1 MIGRSSCLVLLSLF
15 VASSLEAIQ
24 AEPSHWPQW
33 RGPTGTG
40 AADGA
45 QPPINWSETEN
56 VRWKVALPGRGHS
69 TPVVWGNRL
78 FVTTAEPFG
87 DKFPPR
93 TSGAPG
99 AHDNRSVTQR
109 HRFVLLCIR
118 RGDGKTLWRRDL
130 HEALPHEGAHNT
142 ASLAS
147 ASPVT
152 DGRHVFAFFGS
163 HGLFCLDMNGT
174 PVWNKQLGR
183 MNSKHGH
190 GEGASPALYKQTL
203 IVNWDHEGQSFV
215 VALDKSTGRELW
227 RVKRNEVTSWA
238 TPIVVEHQGNAQVII
253 CGTDR
258 VRAYDLKSGKV
269 IWQCG
274 GMSANIVATPVA
286 ADGMVFAGSSYE
298 KRALLAIRL
307 AGAAGDITGGDQ
319 VAWRRIRGT
328 PYVPSPLLYD
338 GGLYFLRHYQGILTR
353 VNAKTGDDQ
362 PGAFRLS
369 GIGNVYASPVAAAG
383 RVYITDLD
391 GATLVISAGAS
402 PRPLA
407 LNHLDDQFSASAVLV
422 DRELFLRGHK
432 HLYCLAESTVA
443 AGN

>member
-1 MIGRSSCLVLLSLF
+1 MIGWSSLLVLLSL
-15 VASSLEAIQ
+15 LEANP

-33 RGPTGTG
+33 RGPMGTG
-40 AADGA
+40 AASGA
-45 QPPINWSETEN
+45 EPPINWSETEN

-69 TPVVWGNRL
+69 TPVVWSDRI

-87 DKFPPR
+87 DKLPPR

-99 AHDNRSVTQR
+99 AHDNLPVTQR

-130 HEALPHEGAHNT
+130 HEALPHEGGHNT

-147 ASPVT
+147 ASPLT
-152 DGRHVFAFFGS
+152 DGEHVFAFFGS
-163 HGLFCLDMNGT
+163 HGLFCLDLNGT

-238 TPIVVEHQGNAQVII
+238 SPIVVEHEGHPQVII

-258 VRAYDLKSGKV
+258 VRAYDLKTGKT

-286 ADGMVFAGSSYE
+286 GDGMVFAGSSYE
-298 KRALLAIRL
+298 KRALLAIHL
-307 AGAAGDITGGDQ
+307 AGATGDITGTDR

-328 PYVPSPLLYD
+328 PYVPSPLLYE
-338 GGLYFLRHYQGILTR
+338 GGLYFLTHYQNILTR
-353 VNAKTGDDQ
+353 VNAKTGEDE

-369 GIGNVYASPVAAAG
+369 GIRDVYASPVAAAG
-383 RVYITDLD
+383 RVYITDQH

-402 PRPLA
+402 PRALA
-407 LNHLDDQFSASAVLV
+407 LNHLDDQFSASPVLV
-422 DRELFLRGHK
+422 DRELFLRGHNS
-432 HLYCLAESTVA
+432 LYCLAESTVA
-443 AGN
+443 TDN

>member
-1 MIGRSSCLVLLSLF
+1 MMVWPSLLVLLSL
-15 VASSLEAIQ
+15 LEANP

-40 AADGA
+40 AADDA
-45 QPPINWSETEN
+45 EPPIDWSETEN

-69 TPVVWGNRL
+69 TPVVWGDRV

-87 DKFPPR
+87 DQLPPR

-109 HRFVLLCIR
+109 HRFVLLCLQR
-118 RGDGKTLWRRDL
+118 RDGKTLWRRDL
-130 HEALPHEGAHNT
+130 HEALPHEGGHNT

-147 ASPVT
+147 ASPLT
-152 DGRHVFAFFGS
+152 DGHHVFAFFGS
-163 HGLFCLDMNGT
+163 HGLFCLDLNGT

-190 GEGASPALYKQTL
+190 GEGASPVLYKQTL

-227 RVKRNEVTSWA
+227 RVKRDEVTSWA
-238 TPIVVEHQGNAQVII
+238 TPIVVEHAGNPQAII
-253 CGTDR
+253 CGTQR
-258 VRAYDLKSGKV
+258 VRAYDLKTGKT

-286 ADGMVFAGSSYE
+286 GNGMVFAGSSYE

-307 AGAAGDITGGDQ
+307 ADATGDITGSDQ

-328 PYVPSPLLYD
+328 PYVPSPLLYE
-338 GGLYFLRHYQGILTR
+338 GGLYFLTHYQGILTR
-353 VNAKTGDDQ
+353 VNAKTGEDE

-369 GIGNVYASPVAAAG
+369 GIRNVYASPVAAAG
-383 RVYITDLD
+383 RVYITDQD
-391 GATLVISAGAS
+391 GATLVISADA
-402 PRPLA
+402 RPKVLA
-407 LNHLDDQFSASAVLV
+407 LNHLDDQFSASPVLV
-422 DRELFLRGHK
+422 DRELILRGHNY
-432 HLYCLAESTVA
+432 LYCLAESAVNTD
-443 AGN
+443 N

>member
-1 MIGRSSCLVLLSLF
+1 M
-15 VASSLEAIQ
+15 
-24 AEPSHWPQW
+24 
-33 RGPTGTG
+33 GTG
-40 AADGA
+40 AASGA
-45 QPPINWSETEN
+45 EPPINWSETEN

-69 TPVVWGNRL
+69 TPVVWSDRI

-87 DKFPPR
+87 DKLPPR

-99 AHDNRSVTQR
+99 AHDNLPVTQR

-130 HEALPHEGAHNT
+130 HEALPHEGGHNT

-147 ASPVT
+147 ASPLT
-152 DGRHVFAFFGS
+152 DGEHVFAFFGS
-163 HGLFCLDMNGT
+163 HGLFCLDLNGT

-238 TPIVVEHQGNAQVII
+238 SPIVVEHEGHPQVII

-258 VRAYDLKSGKV
+258 VRAYDLKTGKT

-286 ADGMVFAGSSYE
+286 GDGMVFAGSSYE
-298 KRALLAIRL
+298 KRALLAIHL
-307 AGAAGDITGGDQ
+307 AGATGDITGTDR

-328 PYVPSPLLYD
+328 PYVPSPLLYE
-338 GGLYFLRHYQGILTR
+338 GGLYFLTHYQNILTR
-353 VNAKTGDDQ
+353 VNAKTGEDE

-369 GIGNVYASPVAAAG
+369 GIRDVYASPVAAAG
-383 RVYITDLD
+383 RVYITDQH

-402 PRPLA
+402 PRALA
-407 LNHLDDQFSASAVLV
+407 LNHLDDQFSASPVLV
-422 DRELFLRGHK
+422 DRELFLRGHNS
-432 HLYCLAESTVA
+432 LYCLAESTVA
-443 AGN
+443 TDN

>member
-1 MIGRSSCLVLLSLF
+1 MIGRSSFLVALCLFL
-15 VASSLEAIQ
+15 ASPWEAIP
-24 AEPSHWPQW
+24 AEPSYWPQW
-33 RGPTGTG
+33 RGPMGTG
-40 AADGA
+40 AADSA
-45 QPPINWSETEN
+45 QPPITWSETKN

-69 TPVVWGNRL
+69 TPVVWGNRV

-87 DKFPPR
+87 DKFSPR

-118 RGDGKTLWRRDL
+118 RGDGKILWRRNL
-130 HEALPHEGAHNT
+130 HEVLPHEGGHNT

-152 DGRHVFAFFGS
+152 DGQHVFAFFGS
-163 HGLFCLDMNGT
+163 HGLFCLDLNGK
-174 PVWNKQLGR
+174 PVWHKQLGR

-227 RVKRNEVTSWA
+227 RVKRDEVTSWA
-238 TPIVVEHQGNAQVII
+238 TPIVVEHEGNAQVII
-253 CGTDR
+253 SGTDR
-258 VRAYDLKSGKV
+258 VRAYDLKNGKV

-286 ADGMVFAGSSYE
+286 GDGMLFAGSSYE
-298 KRALLAIRL
+298 KRTLLAIRL
-307 AGAAGDITGGDQ
+307 AGATGDITGGNQ
-319 VAWRRIRGT
+319 VAWRRFRGT

-338 GGLYFLRHYQGILTR
+338 GGLYFLTHYQGILTR
-353 VNAKTGDDQ
+353 VNAKSGDDE

-369 GIGNVYASPVAAAG
+369 GIRNVYASPVAAAG
-383 RVYITDLD
+383 RVYITDLE
-391 GATLVISAGAS
+391 GATLVISAGA
-402 PRPLA
+402 RPQRLA
-407 LNHLDDQFSASAVLV
+407 LNHLDDQFSASPVLV
-422 DRELFLRGHK
+422 DRELFLRGHN
-432 HLYCLAESTVA
+432 HLYCLAESA
-443 AGN
+443 AVTGN

>member
-1 MIGRSSCLVLLSLF
+1 MIGRAGFLVLLSLF
-15 VASSLEAIQ
+15 VVSPLEAIP
-24 AEPSHWPQW
+24 AELSHWPQW

-45 QPPINWSETEN
+45 QPPVSWSETEN
-56 VRWKVALPGRGHS
+56 VRWKVALPGHGHS
-69 TPVVWGNRL
+69 TPVVWGNRI
-78 FVTTAEPFG
+78 FVTAAEPFG
-87 DKFPPR
+87 DRFPPR

-99 AHDNRSVTQR
+99 AHDNKSVTQR

-118 RGDGKTLWRRDL
+118 RGDGKTLWRRVL
-130 HEALPHEGAHNT
+130 HEAVPHEGGHNT

-152 DGRHVFAFFGS
+152 DGQHVFAFFGS
-163 HGLFCLDMNGT
+163 HGLFCLDLDGT
-174 PVWNKQLGR
+174 PVWKKQLGR

-238 TPIVVEHQGNAQVII
+238 TPIVVEHAGNAQVII
-253 CGTDR
+253 CGTVR

-307 AGAAGDITGGDQ
+307 AGAAGDITGGKQ

-328 PYVPSPLLYD
+328 PYVPSPLLYN
-338 GGLYFLRHYQGILTR
+338 GGLYFLTHYQGILTR
-353 VNAKTGDDQ
+353 VNAKTGLDE
-362 PGAFRLS
+362 PGAFRLN
-369 GIGNVYASPVAAAG
+369 GIRNVYGSPVAAAG
-383 RVYITDLD
+383 RVYITDLN

-402 PRPLA
+402 PRNLS
-407 LNHLDDQFSASAVLV
+407 LNYLDDQFSASPVLV
-422 DRELFLRGHK
+422 DRELILRGHN

-443 AGN
+443 TGN